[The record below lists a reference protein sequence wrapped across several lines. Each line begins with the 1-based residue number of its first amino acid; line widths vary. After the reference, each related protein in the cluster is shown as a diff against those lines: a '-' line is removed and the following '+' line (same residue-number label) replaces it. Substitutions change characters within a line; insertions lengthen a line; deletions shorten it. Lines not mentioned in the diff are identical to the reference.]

1 MSRQQAVFIKKRIH
15 SPTASKWAR
24 VVRIVAKAVR
34 DVVIVAVVCS
44 ALVALLITFMSFDP
58 S

>member
-15 SPTASKWAR
+15 SPAAAKWAR
-24 VVRIVAKAVR
+24 VARIVAKAVR
-34 DVVIVAVVCS
+34 DVVVVAVVCS